1 MRRLLNY
8 FHIIFLF
15 FIFFLNLIIVYKFN
29 LLSYRIAHLEEVE
42 KKFSP
47 IMNGMVGN
55 RNSSNDTFIE
65 IDKKNFHLI
74 SVFLNFVYFG
84 DDKNALLTLRKISEE
99 YKISEF
105 KKKHILKLFSEFTSV
120 KVLSHQALMYDFID
134 ISKNFIEKK
143 DGVIKSVGS
152 FFIQRNKKYVAKKN
166 EKCIDQIL
174 YSLRRK
180 DYDKVLLEMHGC
192 DENYQRLMREWSLEV
207 GLVSKRQAVITEILR
222 VVIR

>member
-1 MRRLLNY
+1 MRRIFNY
-8 FHIIFLF
+8 FHIILLF
-15 FIFFLNLIIVYKFN
+15 FIFFFNLIIVYKFN
-29 LLSYRIAHLEEVE
+29 LLSYRIVRLEEVE

-47 IMNGMVGN
+47 IVNGTVGN
-55 RNSSNDTFIE
+55 RNSPNDKIIE
-65 IDKKNFHLI
+65 IDKKRFHLI

-105 KKKHILKLFSEFTSV
+105 KKNHILKLFSELTSV

-134 ISKNFIEKK
+134 ISKNFVEKK

-152 FFIQRNKKYVAKKN
+152 FFIQRNKKHVENRN

-174 YSLRRK
+174 YSLRRT

-192 DENYQRLMREWSLEV
+192 DENYQRLMRAWSLEV

-222 VVIR
+222 VVTR